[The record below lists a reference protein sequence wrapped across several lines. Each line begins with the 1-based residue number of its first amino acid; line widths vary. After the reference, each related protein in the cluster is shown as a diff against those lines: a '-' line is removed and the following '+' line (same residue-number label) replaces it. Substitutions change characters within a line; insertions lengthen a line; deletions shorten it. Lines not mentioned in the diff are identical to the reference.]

1 MRAGSGPYGFV
12 LAFALALTACA
23 PHAPA
28 AADAAAS
35 AYAYDDTKHLV
46 ALVDAAAAAIHADGL
61 TSACAQ
67 FAQKNSRWYF
77 GQYYLFVY
85 ALDGTAVCHAASPNL
100 VGKHLMGLR
109 DMNGKPIVRFITD
122 IGKRPQADASGWV
135 FYLWQEQSQLGPSW
149 KSAYLRKVTAG
160 GTTYVVGSGLYQMRT
175 EKAWVQERV
184 DAAAA
189 LLASK
194 GEKAAFAQ
202 FEDPASPFVFNDTFV
217 FVLDA
222 RGRTLV
228 DPAYP
233 TMAGRDLADFRDA
246 VGNRPVAAA
255 MRALQRADATWMQYL
270 WPAPGS
276 GEPTRKLIYLRKVVV
291 DGKTLYVGTDLFLAT
306 PIWMRAG

>member
-1 MRAGSGPYGFV
+1 MRAKGGPLGFV
-12 LAFALALTACA
+12 LAFTLALTACA
-23 PHAPA
+23 QDGASS
-28 AADAAAS
+28 ADTA

-46 ALVDAAAAAIHADGL
+46 ALVDAAAATIRQDGL

-85 ALDGTAVCHAASPNL
+85 SLDGTAVCHAASPSL
-100 VGKHLMGLR
+100 VGKNLMGLR

-122 IGKRPQADASGWV
+122 VGKQPRPDAAGWV
-135 FYLWQEQSQLGPSW
+135 FYLWQEQAQLGPSW
-149 KSAYLRKVTAG
+149 KSAYLRKVETN

-175 EKAWVQERV
+175 EKAWIEERV

-189 LLASK
+189 LLQTK

-222 RGRTLV
+222 QGRTLV

-233 TMAGRDLADFRDA
+233 TMAGRNLADFRDA
-246 VGNRPVAAA
+246 VGNRPVATA
-255 MRALQRADATWMQYL
+255 MQALQHADATWMQYL

-291 DGKTLYVGTDLFLAT
+291 DGQTLYVGTDFFLAT
-306 PIWMRAG
+306 PIWMKAG